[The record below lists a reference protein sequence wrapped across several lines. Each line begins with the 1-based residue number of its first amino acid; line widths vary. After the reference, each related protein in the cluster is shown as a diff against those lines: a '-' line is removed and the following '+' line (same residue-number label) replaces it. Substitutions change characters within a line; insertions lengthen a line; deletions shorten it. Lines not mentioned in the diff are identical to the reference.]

1 MRALVNIL
9 VFTSDSDSTLE
20 EEEAY
25 LIFVIFLHRQNFWRM
40 KFTLKYTVNYC
51 VLLCITQ

>member
-1 MRALVNIL
+1 MQALVNIL

-25 LIFVIFLHRQNFWRM
+25 LIFVIF
-40 KFTLKYTVNYC
+40 YTGK
-51 VLLCITQ
+51 IFGD

>member
-25 LIFVIFLHRQNFWRM
+25 LIFVIFLHRKKFWRI
-40 KFTLKYTVNYC
+40 KFTPKF
-51 VLLCITQ
+51 TQ

>member
-1 MRALVNIL
+1 MQALVNIF

-25 LIFVIFLHRQNFWRM
+25 LIFVIFLHRQNFCGT
-40 KFTLKYTVNYC
+40 KFTHKIFFALN
-51 VLLCITQ
+51 L